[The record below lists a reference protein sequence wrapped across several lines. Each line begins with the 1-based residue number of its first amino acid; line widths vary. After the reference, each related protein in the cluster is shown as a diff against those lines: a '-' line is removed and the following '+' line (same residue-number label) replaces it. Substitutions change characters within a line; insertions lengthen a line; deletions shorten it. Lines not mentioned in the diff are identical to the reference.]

1 VGSCMIGEPQYRG
14 LSLDCQGE
22 GGGGGWTVQ
31 AEAAQGAGLALHC
44 AEEEAGCRSRMGG
57 VKSRSSE

>member
-1 VGSCMIGEPQYRG
+1 MGSCLTGGTSISGTFAG
-14 LSLDCQGE
+14 LS
-22 GGGGGWTVQ
+22 GGGGGTVQ